1 MCSSSSI
8 VCELWR
14 SFGYTNASPKCQF
27 FKYLIWNVRICQG
40 KGVHLREVEVIIKRN
55 GNFSW
60 HLRLGKSP
68 LWQFGEIWLELQ
80 ALVAPRIFFFCNLFL
95 GSEYFA
101 QRFNRPLDKNGRDIS
116 ETLKK
121 LPYLTGLLK
130 LSKLPTFSKRCP
142 QCLTSLLLK
151 TRCYMLCQK

>member
-1 MCSSSSI
+1 MLLSLWSSPCVYCSGQGLFCNRPASQPPPAQYFNSLQARSI
-8 VCELWR
+8 LLYVTLFAGAIQYFEIL
-14 SFGYTNASPKCQF
+14 SFG
-27 FKYLIWNVRICQG
+27 G
-40 KGVHLREVEVIIKRN
+40 
-55 GNFSW
+55 
-60 HLRLGKSP
+60 
-68 LWQFGEIWLELQ
+68 FGEHWLELQ